1 MLYALCISFF
11 LVGHHLVYLLVVSAL
26 AWKAYVLQM
35 QTWIAYIALVPSTSY
50 PRVYMIAFFYLLA
63 VLGGDI
69 GVRILGLD
77 RRSVRFNL
85 IERVREAVRHS
96 G

>member
-1 MLYALCISFF
+1 M
-11 LVGHHLVYLLVVSAL
+11 V
-26 AWKAYVLQM
+26 
-35 QTWIAYIALVPSTSY
+35 
-50 PRVYMIAFFYLLA
+50 AFFYLLA

-77 RRSVRFNL
+77 RGSVRFNL